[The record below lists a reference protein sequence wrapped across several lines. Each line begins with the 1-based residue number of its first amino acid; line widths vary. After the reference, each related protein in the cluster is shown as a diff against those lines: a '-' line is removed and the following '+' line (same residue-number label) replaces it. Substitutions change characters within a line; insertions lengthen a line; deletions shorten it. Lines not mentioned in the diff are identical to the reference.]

1 MVFPA
6 VAVTA
11 ETQGAPGDRPVVRV
25 GLERA
30 VGGVTREE
38 RLDRQ
43 AQLHE
48 LLMGEMPAD
57 FETAPIRVV
66 LN

>member
-1 MVFPA
+1 MGASATVFTA

-25 GLERA
+25 GPERA
-30 VGGVTREE
+30 VGGVTVEE

-43 AQLHE
+43 AQFQRIL
-48 LLMGEMPAD
+48 D
-57 FETAPIRVV
+57 
-66 LN
+66 